1 MVYGEIKKK
10 PKIMGKKVKRFH
22 LFLHYAD
29 RMNEKSTN

>member
-1 MVYGEIKKK
+1 MVYGDVKKTENNRQK
-10 PKIMGKKVKRFH
+10 MKRFH